1 MTQQVMTRQRVQ
13 MIRRQTNGDRFVG
26 GRGAFTLVELL
37 VVIAI
42 IGVLVAL
49 LLPAVQAARTAARR
63 MSCTNNLKQ
72 IGLAILNYEGA
83 KKMLPPAYM
92 TNPNHN
98 VISKVLPYA
107 EQQGAYSQFDLKLN
121 WDHRNN
127 WDAITAP
134 LPFAVCPE
142 TPPPT
147 TMAEETDSVNR
158 NIMKDF
164 GALKP
169 ADYSVCVDI
178 LSGPINVL
186 GNRIAKRQNWLS
198 ILQTEP
204 TELRHVTDGT
214 STTWMMME
222 DAGRPDN
229 WKAGVLQSGR
239 ITGGPWADHEQF
251 FSVHDVCGTE
261 QMMNCNNNNEIY
273 SFHVGGCMFL
283 YGDGAVRFVREEIA
297 AESFVSLFTRDDGDV
312 ASELQ

>member
-1 MTQQVMTRQRVQ
+1 MRFNRTASSRQASL
-13 MIRRQTNGDRFVG
+13 G
-26 GRGAFTLVELL
+26 FTLVELL

-63 MSCTNNLKQ
+63 MACTNNLKQ

-83 KKMLPPAYM
+83 KKELPPAFM

-98 VISKVLPYA
+98 VLSMVLPYA
-107 EQQGAYSQFDLKLN
+107 EQQSIYSQLKLDLN
-121 WDHRNN
+121 WDNKSN
-127 WDAITAP
+127 WGAITAA
-134 LPFAVCPE
+134 LPIAVCPE

-147 TMAEETDSVNR
+147 TLPEETDSINR

-164 GALKP
+164 GTVKP
-169 ADYSVCVDI
+169 ADYAVCVDI

-186 GNRIAKRQNWLS
+186 GKRITKRINWLS

-204 TELRHVTDGT
+204 TEIRHVTDGM

-222 DAGRPDN
+222 DAGRPDS
-229 WKAGVLQSGR
+229 WRGGTLQSGR
-239 ITGGPWADHEQF
+239 VTGGPWADHEQF
-251 FSVHDVCGTE
+251 FSIHDVCGAE

-283 YGDGAVRFVREEIA
+283 YGDGAVRFVSEDVA
-297 AESFVSLFTRDDGDV
+297 AETFVSLFTRDDGDV
-312 ASELQ
+312 VGEIQ